1 MSTPRIVLKT
11 ETRMLGAAQVMIG
24 LIHCALG
31 YIWMQLY
38 VRQIELLSLTYM
50 PIALLSGYPFLGT
63 LSYVIS
69 GIFAIEA
76 EKKCSPKLLAC
87 TIKVNIH
94 SLAVAMIG
102 LVITL
107 TEITLFL
114 LNQVELQWAH
124 KSGII
129 LSVYLCIFAILEF
142 YIANTVA
149 RWGIQASQHGSYS
162 I

>member
-124 KSGII
+124 WPDGESKH
-129 LSVYLCIFAILEF
+129 LSMAAIPYNLLGLGQQQSW
-142 YIANTVA
+142 NSNSLTTD
-149 RWGIQASQHGSYS
+149 
-162 I
+162 